1 MRAAN
6 ALASL
11 ASEKAQASLRICAGK
26 YSGVYDTLASMSV
39 EQQTLKRSADSP
51 ELSLFDFAIST
62 KRSCILILNE
72 FKYDFTFQA
81 FILRRYFAKAS

>member
-1 MRAAN
+1 MLWRVWRARKLRRVCAF
-6 ALASL
+6 ALAN
-11 ASEKAQASLRICAGK
+11 
-26 YSGVYDTLASMSV
+26 TLASMSV

-51 ELSLFDFAIST
+51 ELSVFDFAIST

-72 FKYDFTFQA
+72 FKYNFTFQA